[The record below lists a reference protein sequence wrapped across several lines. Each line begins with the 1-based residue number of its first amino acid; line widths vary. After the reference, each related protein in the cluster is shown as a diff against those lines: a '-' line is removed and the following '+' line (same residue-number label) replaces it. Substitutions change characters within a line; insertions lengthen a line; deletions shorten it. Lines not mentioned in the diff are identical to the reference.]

1 MAALEKPVFVWE
13 YIGADELFTKMKKER
28 LNMVIVLDEYGGVSG
43 LLTLNDLI
51 AELIGN
57 FNEEDG
63 LIFNEDGSCL
73 VNGFTKIEKINK
85 SFKTSIDEKYQTL
98 NGLVYAMLDGGK
110 KGIVSTGLD
119 QL

>member
-1 MAALEKPVFVWE
+1 M
-13 YIGADELFTKMKKER
+13 
-28 LNMVIVLDEYGGVSG
+28 
-43 LLTLNDLI
+43 TLNDLI

-110 KGIVSTGLD
+110 KEFSPQDETSCKPVDIFRFPAGCGF
-119 QL
+119 

>member
-63 LIFNEDGSCL
+63 LIFNEDGSL
-73 VNGFTKIEKINK
+73 SLIHI
-85 SFKTSIDEKYQTL
+85 
-98 NGLVYAMLDGGK
+98 
-110 KGIVSTGLD
+110 
-119 QL
+119 